1 MLLLL
6 ADGETIADAEHRAVV
21 LLAAAPELTVT
32 WSRYGAGERGPAVH
46 VHREHTDA
54 FYVLTGELTFE
65 VGLRADRVRAP
76 AGTFAAVPPNV
87 VHTFVN
93 LSDAPATWLNM
104 HAPDKGFAAYL
115 RAARHGRESP
125 WDSFDPPAD
134 GGRSIADVIVSE
146 PGEGVKCATAELH
159 VAEHAGAGGEGLHYE
174 LPSGRLLTMRAA
186 SMDS

>member
-1 MLLLL
+1 MLLRLT
-6 ADGETIADAEHRAVV
+6 DGETIADAEHRAVV

-32 WSRYGAGERGPAVH
+32 WSRYGPGERGPSVH

-65 VGLRADRVRAP
+65 VGPDAERVRAR

-93 LSDAPATWLNM
+93 RSSLPATWLNM

-115 RAARHGRESP
+115 RAARDGRESP

-134 GGRSIADVIVSE
+134 GGRPIAEVLVSE

-159 VAEHAGAGGEGLHYE
+159 VAEGAHGDGLRYE
-174 LPSGRLLTMRAA
+174 LPNRRTLTVRGGQSHAG
-186 SMDS
+186 